1 MFKYTT
7 KIPRSGMK
15 TDGLPCFFSSSSV
28 AAGLRC
34 TLANTAYN
42 ARELAFQ
49 YTDSRAK
56 LIFANEDGVA
66 VVRQTLE
73 DLGVSKA
80 EADKRIIVMTESLQ
94 WAGGPAVPIKPEL
107 VGMLTAA
114 DLLKL
119 GTLKHEEKFDGD
131 LANETVYLCY
141 SSGTWVSIPTAITP
155 ANNLLC
161 RHHRKT

>member
-1 MFKYTT
+1 M
-7 KIPRSGMK
+7 
-15 TDGLPCFFSSSSV
+15 
-28 AAGLRC
+28 RC

-56 LIFANEDGVA
+56 LIFSSEDGIT

-94 WAGGPAVPIKPEL
+94 WAGGPSVPIKPEL
-107 VGMLTAA
+107 AGMLTVA

-141 SSGTWVSIPTAITP
+141 SSGTWVPIPTAIIPT
-155 ANNLLC
+155 NNPVC
-161 RHHRKT
+161 RHHWKT